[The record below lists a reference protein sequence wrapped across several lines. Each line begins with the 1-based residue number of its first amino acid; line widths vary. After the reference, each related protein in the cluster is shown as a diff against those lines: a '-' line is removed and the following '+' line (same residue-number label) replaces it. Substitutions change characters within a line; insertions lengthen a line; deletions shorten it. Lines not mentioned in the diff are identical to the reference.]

1 MGGLRGRLTP
11 ARRRAGWRTRVRAYE
26 VIHRK
31 RDGHAIPP
39 GEIAAL
45 VSAFTRG
52 DVPEYQMAA
61 FCMAVF
67 FRGMDDGE
75 VGALTEA
82 MLRSGDVLDLSAI
95 PGAKVDKHS
104 TGGVGDK
111 VSLALAPLAAACGVK
126 VPMISG
132 RGLGHTGGTL
142 DKLEAIPGFRVDLP
156 IERFRALVRD
166 VGAGLVGLT
175 ARLAPADRKLCA
187 RRDVTATVESIPL
200 IAASIMSKKLAE
212 GIDALVLDVKVGSGA
227 FMKTREDARA
237 LARAL
242 AAIGRGMGKKVSAL
256 LTRMDE
262 PLGRAVGNALEVVE
276 TIELLRGGGPADLRE
291 VTVELTAEMLV
302 LGGAAPDRS
311 AARAK
316 VEGAIADGRG
326 LAKLEEIVAAQG
338 GDAATIRDPARLP
351 RAPRTY
357 EVPAPAAGL
366 VAAIDA
372 EAIGLAAVALGAGRA
387 RVEDRV
393 DPAVGLVV
401 RKRLGDRV
409 ERGEP
414 LCTVHEGDRSEPR
427 DRVAARLAAA
437 WRIGPAAAA
446 PGPLVLERLEEPEE
460 TR

>member
-1 MGGLRGRLTP
+1 MT
-11 ARRRAGWRTRVRAYE
+11 AYE
-26 VIHRK
+26 IIHAK
-31 RDGHAIPP
+31 REGKAIPAA
-39 GEIAAL
+39 EIAAL
-45 VSAFTRG
+45 VDGFTRG
-52 DVPEYQMAA
+52 EVPEYQMSA

-67 FRGMDDGE
+67 FRGMDDAE

-82 MLRSGDVLDLSAI
+82 MLRSGDVLDLSDV

-166 VGAGLVGLT
+166 VGACLVGQT
-175 ARLAPADRKLCA
+175 ARLAPADRKLYA
-187 RRDVTATVESIPL
+187 LRDVTATVESIPL
-200 IAASIMSKKLAE
+200 IAGSIMSKKLAE

-227 FMKTREDARA
+227 FMKRIEDARL
-237 LARAL
+237 LAGTL
-242 AAIGRGMGKKVSAL
+242 AAIGRGMGKRVSAL

-262 PLGRAVGNALEVVE
+262 PLGRKVGNALEVVE
-276 TIELLRGGGPADLRE
+276 TLELLRGGGPADLRE

-302 LGGAAPDRS
+302 LGGEASGNAE
-311 AARAK
+311 ARAR
-316 VEGAIADGRG
+316 VEAAIGDGSG

-338 GDAATIRDPARLP
+338 GDAAAVRDPERLP

-357 EVPAPAAGL
+357 D
-366 VAAIDA
+366 VAAPRA
-372 EAIGLAAVALGAGRA
+372 GFVEAMDVEALGLAAVALGAGRA
-387 RVEDRV
+387 RLEDRV

-401 RKRLGDRV
+401 HRKLGDRV
-409 ERGEP
+409 EAGEP
-414 LCTVHEGDRSEPR
+414 LCTVHEGDRSER
-427 DRVAARLAAA
+427 RERMAARLAAA
-437 WRIGPAAAA
+437 WRLGPERPA
-446 PGPLVLERLEEPEE
+446 PRPVVLERLS
-460 TR
+460 